1 MKKLYKLFLIFILML
16 NLVIFTSCDDKDK
29 KQLGESIYI
38 NASLIS
44 DRPADVVQT
53 FSSDGVE
60 YSYRKVYNKDG
71 NFIICDGGY
80 IKSLDVLPGS
90 NIKFNYNNQIGVY
103 KCNSGITLRD
113 KTIIDPID
121 ISDGLINYSIAGNSN
136 ICIYNEVDDGNAINI
151 GKLEVYG
158 WKLEIN

>member
-1 MKKLYKLFLIFILML
+1 MKKLYKVLLIFILML
-16 NLVIFTSCDDKDK
+16 NLVILISCDDKDK
-29 KQLGESIYI
+29 KQSGESTYI
-38 NASLIS
+38 NANLLS
-44 DRPADVVQT
+44 DKPFDTIQT
-53 FSSDGVE
+53 FTFDGVE

-80 IKSLDVLPGS
+80 IKTLDVLPGS
-90 NIKFNYNNQIGVY
+90 NIKFYYNNQIKLY
-103 KCNSGITLRD
+103 KCNNGINLID

-151 GKLEVYG
+151 GQLEVYG